1 MIGRPDASTGDR
13 EYISDAAVKFVHIQ
27 TGGPR
32 TEAGL
37 ILLDVAR
44 PVLLRAELG
53 RPDTVG
59 LDLHLL
65 QRAPIEELEGHADDE
80 ITGADDV
87 EDGAGEYGQR
97 REDLG
102 IGRSDLGLDV

>member
-1 MIGRPDASTGDR
+1 MIGRPDASTRGR
-13 EYISDAAVKFVHIQ
+13 KYISDAAVEIVHIQ
-27 TGGPR
+27 TRGPSR
-32 TEAGL
+32 EAGF
-37 ILLDVAR
+37 ILLDVVE

-53 RPDTVG
+53 CPDTGG
-59 LDLHLL
+59 LDLDLL
-65 QRAPIEELEGHADDE
+65 QRAPIEELECHAVDE